1 MAGMDRNFQT
11 VRDRTGLGVAATAFV
26 ALLMFAGLAYAEDSA
41 PPPGVTP
48 DPPQTEPG
56 PPASAQPSDGV
67 LGTIGKI
74 IDQSISTVGNGV
86 SAVGAGVSAGVKG
99 AGDALGATTEAAGD
113 VAKGVTD
120 TAGTIVRLP
129 TNVVEGMQRCAP
141 AQNGAPDC
149 ESASVL
155 LCRSK
160 GFPQG
165 RSVDITTQRKCPA
178 SVWLQN
184 RTPTDLECRN
194 ESFVTKAACQ

>member
-1 MAGMDRNFQT
+1 MAGMDRNVQT
-11 VRDRTGLGVAATAFV
+11 LRDWAALGVAATGFV
-26 ALLMFAGLAYAEDSA
+26 ALLMFAGLACAEDSA

-48 DPPQTEPG
+48 DPPQTEPS
-56 PPASAQPSDGV
+56 PPASALPSDGV
-67 LGTIGKI
+67 LGAIGKI
-74 IDQSISTVGNGV
+74 IDQSISTVG
-86 SAVGAGVSAGVKG
+86 SGVSAGVKS
-99 AGDALGATTEAAGD
+99 AGDALGASTEAAGD

-149 ESASVL
+149 ESASVF
-155 LCRSK
+155 LCRTK
-160 GFPQG
+160 GYPQG